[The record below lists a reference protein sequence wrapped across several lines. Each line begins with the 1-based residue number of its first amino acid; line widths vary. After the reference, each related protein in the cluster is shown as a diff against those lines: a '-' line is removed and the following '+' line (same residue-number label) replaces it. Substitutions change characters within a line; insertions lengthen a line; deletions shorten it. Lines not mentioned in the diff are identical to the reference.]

1 MAITVRTV
9 ERADLPS
16 WVDAL
21 TTAFL
26 QRVDSE
32 KVAED
37 FATRWDLS
45 RTWGAFE
52 GDRVVGTYR
61 SWETAL
67 TVPGG
72 AQLPASA
79 VSAVSVRP
87 THRRRGLLRQ
97 MTAAEHAAIRSRD
110 EVFGLLYAAEFPIYG
125 RFGYGPGTR
134 IGAWTLETTRTGF
147 LAGDAS
153 TVEHLPS
160 SAETKEVVKQVF
172 ERARART
179 VGQIR
184 ERDYRFEFDLGLLE
198 SHWEKLWKG
207 WIAVHRNAAGEA
219 DGYARYRAES
229 KFVDA
234 EPQGTI
240 TVDTL
245 VAVTDDAYASLWRFL
260 AESDW
265 VTTVKAEG
273 RPISER
279 LPWFLTNFRAARLS
293 ESTEGLWVRIFDI
306 PRALAARSYE
316 RSGSLVLDIR
326 DAELDGGRVRLR
338 LDASPTGAKC
348 EPTTDAPDLELDVS
362 ALGAAYLGGT
372 LLSDAVLAT
381 GATEHTPGSLA
392 TATQLLRTSVEP
404 WCASFF

>member
-1 MAITVRTV
+1 MAITVRTA

-16 WVDAL
+16 WVDSL

-52 GDRVVGTYR
+52 DGRVVGTYR
-61 SWETAL
+61 TWDTQL

-72 AQLPASA
+72 AQLPAAA

-87 THRRRGLLRQ
+87 THRRRGVLRQ
-97 MTAAEHAAIRSRD
+97 MTAAEHAAIRRRG

-134 IGAWTLETTRTGF
+134 VGAWTLDTTRTGF
-147 LAGDAS
+147 MAGDAR
-153 TVEHLPS
+153 TVEQLPS
-160 SAETKEVVKQVF
+160 SVATKEVVKQIF
-172 ERARART
+172 ERARACT

-184 ERDYRFEFDLGLLE
+184 DRDYRFDFDLGLLE

-207 WIAVHRNAAGEA
+207 WIAVHLDANGEP
-219 DGYARYRAES
+219 DGYARYRAED
-229 KFVDA
+229 KWVEG
-234 EPQGTI
+234 EPNGTI

-245 VAVTDDAYASLWRFL
+245 ICLNDDAYASLWRFL

-265 VTTVKAEG
+265 ITKVKAEG
-273 RPISER
+273 RPLSER

-293 ESTEGLWVRIFDI
+293 DTNEGLWVRIFDI

-316 RSGSLVLDIR
+316 RSGTLVLDVR
-326 DAELDGGRVRLR
+326 DGEVEGGHVRVR
-338 LDASPTGAKC
+338 LDASPSGSEC
-348 EPTTDAPDLELDVS
+348 EPTTDAADLELDVS

-372 LLSDAVLAT
+372 LLSDVVLAT
-381 GATEHTPGSLA
+381 GATEHTEGSLE

-404 WCASFF
+404 WCATFF